1 MAVKLNH
8 LHSPH
13 TNSLYTPMPYMPLQ
27 RSTELSRLKQ
37 LILQVSA
44 IFVLITLLSP
54 RVAYSE
60 ELEPYTDS
68 TTKGFTLPNIKG
80 ETQSLTDYRGKVV
93 LVNFWA
99 SWCMPCVEEMPELT
113 QLKQHLAGQPF
124 EILALNVGEGENR
137 VKHFAKRTSFNLPVL
152 MDKSSKVF
160 NEWKIEIM
168 PTSFLIDARGR
179 VRYRARGNP
188 GWDNEQTLSI
198 IEKLIKETGKADG
211 AKQ

>member
-1 MAVKLNH
+1 
-8 LHSPH
+8 
-13 TNSLYTPMPYMPLQ
+13 MPYMPLP

-37 LILQVSA
+37 LILHLSA

-68 TTKGFTLPNIKG
+68 TAKGFTLPDIKG
-80 ETQSLTDYRGKVV
+80 EAQSLTDYRGKVV

-99 SWCMPCVEEMPELT
+99 SWCMPCVQEMPELT
-113 QLKQHLAGQPF
+113 QLKQHLDGQPF

-188 GWDNEQTLSI
+188 GWENEQTLSI

>member
-1 MAVKLNH
+1 
-8 LHSPH
+8 
-13 TNSLYTPMPYMPLQ
+13 MPYMPLP

-68 TTKGFTLPNIKG
+68 STKEFTLPDNKG
-80 ETQSLTDYRGKVV
+80 ETQSLSDYRGKVV

-99 SWCMPCVEEMPELT
+99 SWCMPCVQEMPELT

-124 EILALNVGEGENR
+124 EILALNVGEHQNR
-137 VKHFAKRTSFNLPVL
+137 VKHFAKRTKFNLPVL
-152 MDKSSKVF
+152 MDNSSNVF

-168 PTSFLIDARGR
+168 PTSFLIDASGR

-198 IEKLIKETGKADG
+198 IENLIKETGKADS